1 MATDI
6 FQGVSK
12 YSKGGIVFAEKI
24 WFFKKARF
32 DPNTT
37 ISSKNVKQCA
47 ATSNIL
53 TKLRTIYFKAVSK

>member
-1 MATDI
+1 MATYI

-37 ISSKNVKQCA
+37 ISTKNVK
-47 ATSNIL
+47 
-53 TKLRTIYFKAVSK
+53 